1 MAKRFDLFP
10 EGQLRKAIRGWL
22 NENDDWPQLIFE
34 YWSRENS
41 RTGPYASQIGKLL
54 KGELDPYPAF
64 FMRLAEFNYDVEFSI
79 TDSIR
84 DPKTAKRI
92 KEGKP
97 LYYKGQLC
105 GAEHFFMLYVGLIES
120 PYQ

>member
-1 MAKRFDLFP
+1 MTQRFELFP

-22 NENDDWPQLIFE
+22 NENNWPQLIFE
-34 YWSRENS
+34 SWSRENA

-79 TDSIR
+79 TDHIR
-84 DPKTAKRI
+84 DPKLTNRI

-97 LYYKGQLC
+97 LYHDGRLC
-105 GAEHFFMLYVGLIES
+105 GPEHFFMLYIGLIES
-120 PYQ
+120 PY